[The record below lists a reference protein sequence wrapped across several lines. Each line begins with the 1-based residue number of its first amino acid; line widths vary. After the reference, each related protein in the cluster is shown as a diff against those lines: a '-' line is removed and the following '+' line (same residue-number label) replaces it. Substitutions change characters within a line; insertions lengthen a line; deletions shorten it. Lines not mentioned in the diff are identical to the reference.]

1 VNHSRLNLIS
11 MALVIGLLAPVASA
25 QKPPTPTP
33 PTPSKPT
40 QPASPAPGSSQ
51 PTEPSAADDLVLLLR
66 GRIATNDGTSL
77 PNDTLVERI
86 CSNTVL
92 QQVYA
97 SSRGEFTMQMGS
109 RFDSFLDASAGPA
122 SQQGVANKASRDGI
136 PRHDLMNC
144 ELRASAVGFRS
155 NSISL
160 VDLTPSG
167 SAIDVGAI
175 VVERTT
181 KIKGMTLSATPYKAP
196 SNARKAYEK
205 GLEAERKGKLAEARN
220 YFEQALEIYPKY
232 ASAWFQLGTVFEK
245 VNQKDSARAAYT
257 RATTIDTKFLPP
269 YLSLA
274 EMAYEAG
281 NWTEVLQF
289 TGHIIDLDL
298 LNHGDLRYVLDLD
311 ESNPAEAYFY
321 NAVANYKLNKVEEAE
336 KSALR
341 AERVDLRTHFPQL
354 HLLLADI
361 FAGKKNYAVAISE
374 LQAYLELAPHAK
386 DTDQVREQLAKLA
399 KLEKL
404 NHSAPSGEKPVQ
416 N

>member
-1 VNHSRLNLIS
+1 MNHSRLNLIS

-25 QKPPTPTP
+25 QKPPAPTP

-404 NHSAPSGEKPVQ
+404 NHSAPSGEKPVP

>member
-1 VNHSRLNLIS
+1 

-25 QKPPTPTP
+25 QKPPAPTP

-386 DTDQVREQLAKLA
+386 DTDQVREQLAKLE

>member
-1 VNHSRLNLIS
+1 VNHSTLNLVAMS
-11 MALVIGLLAPVASA
+11 LVIGLLGPGALA
-25 QKPPTPTP
+25 QKPPAPAP
-33 PTPSKPT
+33 PPPSKPT

-51 PTEPSAADDLVLLLR
+51 PIEPGAQDDLVLFLR
-66 GRIATNDGTSL
+66 GRIATSDGTSL
-77 PNDTLVERI
+77 PNDALVERI
-86 CSNTVL
+86 CNNIVL

-97 SSRGEFTMQMGS
+97 SPRGDFTMQMGS
-109 RFDSFLDASAGPA
+109 RFASFVDASAGPPL
-122 SQQGVANKASRDGI
+122 QEGVANKVSREGI

-144 ELRASAVGFRS
+144 ELRASAFGFRS
-155 NSISL
+155 NTVSL
-160 VDLTPSG
+160 VDLTPS
-167 SAIDVGAI
+167 SSDLDVGAI
-175 VVERTT
+175 VVERAT

-205 GLEAERKGKLAEARN
+205 GLEAGRNGKLAEARK
-220 YFEQALEIYPKY
+220 YFEQAVEIYPRY
-232 ASAWFQLGTVFEK
+232 ASAWFQLGAVFEK

-257 RATTIDTKFLPP
+257 RATSIDTRFLPA

-281 NWTEVLQF
+281 NWNEVLQF

-298 LNHGDLRYVLDLD
+298 LNHGDLGYVLDLD
-311 ESNPAEAYFY
+311 ESNPAAAYFY
-321 NAVANYKLNKVEEAE
+321 NAVANYKLNRIEEAE
-336 KSALR
+336 KSAR
-341 AERVDLRTHFPQL
+341 KAEHVDLRPNFPQL

-374 LQAYLELAPHAK
+374 LQAYLELVPHAK
-386 DTDQVREQLAKLA
+386 DRDQVREQLA

>member
-1 VNHSRLNLIS
+1 MNHSRLSLIA
-11 MALVIGLLAPVASA
+11 MAFLIGLVAPVALA
-25 QKPPTPTP
+25 QRPPAPAP
-33 PTPSKPT
+33 PPPAKPT

-51 PTEPSAADDLVLLLR
+51 PTEPSAPDDLVLFLR
-66 GRIATNDGTSL
+66 GTIATNDGTRL

-86 CSNTVL
+86 CNNTVL

-97 SSRGEFTMQMGS
+97 TPGGDFSMQMGS
-109 RFDSFLDASAGPA
+109 RYGAFLDASGSPA
-122 SQQGVANKASRDGI
+122 SQESVANKASTEGI

-144 ELRASAVGFRS
+144 ELRASAGGFRS
-155 NSISL
+155 NSINL
-160 VDLTPSG
+160 ADLTPSG
-167 SAIDVGAI
+167 RDIDVGAI
-175 VVERTT
+175 VVERAT

-205 GLEAERKGKLAEARN
+205 GLETERKGKLAEARK
-220 YFEQALEIYPKY
+220 YFEQALEIYPRY

-245 VNQKDSARAAYT
+245 LNQKDSARAAYM
-257 RATTIDTKFLPP
+257 RATTIDTRFLPP

-289 TGHIIDLDL
+289 TGHIIDSDL
-298 LNHGDLRYVLDLD
+298 LNEGDVAGYVLDLD
-311 ESNPAEAYFY
+311 ESQPAEAYFY
-321 NAVANYKLNKVEEAE
+321 NAVANYKLNNVEEAE
-336 KSALR
+336 KSALK
-341 AERVDLRTHFPQL
+341 AEHLDLRPDFPQL

-374 LQAYLELAPHAK
+374 LRAYLELAPHAE
-386 DTDQVREQLAKLA
+386 DGGQVREQLAQ
-399 KLEKL
+399 LEKL
-404 NHSAPSGEKPVQ
+404 KHAAPFGEKPVQ

>member
-1 VNHSRLNLIS
+1 MDHSRLNLIA
-11 MALVIGLLAPVASA
+11 MALVIGILVPVASA
-25 QKPPTPTP
+25 QKPPAPTP

-51 PTEPSAADDLVLLLR
+51 PTEPSAADDLVLFLR

-97 SSRGEFTMQMGS
+97 SPRGEFTMQMGS

-122 SQQGVANKASRDGI
+122 LQPGVANKASRDGI

-144 ELRASAVGFRS
+144 ELRASAGGFRS

-167 SAIDVGAI
+167 SDIDVGAI
-175 VVERTT
+175 VVERAT
-181 KIKGMTLSATPYKAP
+181 KIKSMTLNATPYKAP

-257 RATTIDTKFLPP
+257 RATTIDTRFLPP

-274 EMAYEAG
+274 EMAYEAR

-298 LNHGDLRYVLDLD
+298 LNHGDAGYVLDLD

-341 AERVDLRTHFPQL
+341 AERVDLRTNFPQL

-361 FAGKKNYAVAISE
+361 FAGKKNYAVAIAE
-374 LQAYLELAPHAK
+374 LQAYLDLAPHAK
-386 DTDQVREQLAKLA
+386 DGDQVREQLA

-404 NHSAPSGEKPVQ
+404 NHSAPSGEKPVP

>member
-1 VNHSRLNLIS
+1 MNHSRLNLIA
-11 MALVIGLLAPVASA
+11 MGLVIGLLGPVALA
-25 QKPPTPTP
+25 QKPPAPAP
-33 PTPSKPT
+33 PPPSKPT

-51 PTEPSAADDLVLLLR
+51 PIEPSVQDDLVLFLL
-66 GRIATNDGTSL
+66 GRIATTDGTSL

-86 CSNTVL
+86 CNNIVV

-97 SSRGEFTMQMGS
+97 SPRGDFTMQMGS
-109 RFDSFLDASAGPA
+109 RFGSFVDASGGPA
-122 SQQGVANKASRDGI
+122 MQERVANKVSREGI

-144 ELRASAVGFRS
+144 ELRASAAGFRS
-155 NSISL
+155 NSVSL

-167 SAIDVGAI
+167 STIDVGAI
-175 VVERTT
+175 VVERAA

-196 SNARKAYEK
+196 SSARKAYEK
-205 GLEAERKGKLAEARN
+205 GLEAGRNGKLAEARK
-220 YFEQALEIYPKY
+220 YFEQAVEIYPRY
-232 ASAWFQLGTVFEK
+232 ASAWFQLGAVFEK

-257 RATTIDTKFLPP
+257 RATSVDTRFLPA

-274 EMAYEAG
+274 GMAYEAG
-281 NWTEVLQF
+281 NWNEVLQF

-298 LNHGDLRYVLDLD
+298 LNHGDVGYVLDLD

-321 NAVANYKLNKVEEAE
+321 NAVANYKLNRVEEAE
-336 KSALR
+336 KSAR
-341 AERVDLRTHFPQL
+341 KAEHVDLRTNFPQL

-361 FAGKKNYAVAISE
+361 FAGKNNYPAAISE
-374 LQAYLELAPHAK
+374 LQAYLELVPHAK
-386 DTDQVREQLAKLA
+386 DRDQVREELA

-404 NHSAPSGEKPVQ
+404 NHSAPSSEKPVQ

>member
-1 VNHSRLNLIS
+1 MDHSRLNLIA
-11 MALVIGLLAPVASA
+11 MALVIGILVPVASA
-25 QKPPTPTP
+25 QKPPAPTP

-97 SSRGEFTMQMGS
+97 SPRGEFTMQMGS

-205 GLEAERKGKLAEARN
+205 GLEAERKGRLAEARN

-232 ASAWFQLGTVFEK
+232 AIAWFQLGTVFEK

-336 KSALR
+336 KSARR

-386 DTDQVREQLAKLA
+386 DADQVREQLA

>member
-1 VNHSRLNLIS
+1 MNHSRLNLIS

-25 QKPPTPTP
+25 QKPPAPTP

-386 DTDQVREQLAKLA
+386 DTDQVREQLAKL
-399 KLEKL
+399 EKL

>member
-1 VNHSRLNLIS
+1 MNHSRLNLIA
-11 MALVIGLLAPVASA
+11 MALVIGLLVPVALA
-25 QKPPTPTP
+25 QKPPAPTP
-33 PTPSKPT
+33 PPPSKPT
-40 QPASPAPGSSQ
+40 HPASPAPGNSQ
-51 PTEPSAADDLVLLLR
+51 PTEPSAADDLVLFLR

-77 PNDTLVERI
+77 PNDALVERI

-97 SSRGEFTMQMGS
+97 SPRGEFTMQMGS

-175 VVERTT
+175 VVERAT

-196 SNARKAYEK
+196 SDARKAYEK
-205 GLEAERKGKLAEARN
+205 GLEAERKGKLAEARK

-232 ASAWFQLGTVFEK
+232 ATAWFQLGTVFEK

-257 RATTIDTKFLPP
+257 RATNIDTRFLPP

-298 LNHGDLRYVLDLD
+298 LNHGDVGYVLDLD

-341 AERVDLRTHFPQL
+341 AERVDLRTNFPQL

-374 LQAYLELAPHAK
+374 LQAYLDLAPHAK
-386 DTDQVREQLAKLA
+386 DGDQVREQLAKL
-399 KLEKL
+399 EKL
-404 NHSAPSGEKPVQ
+404 NSAPSGEKPVQ

>member
-1 VNHSRLNLIS
+1 MNHSRLNLIA
-11 MALVIGLLAPVASA
+11 MALVIGLLVPVALA
-25 QKPPTPTP
+25 QKPPAPTP
-33 PTPSKPT
+33 PPPSKPT

-51 PTEPSAADDLVLLLR
+51 PTEPSAADDLVLFLR

-77 PNDTLVERI
+77 PNDALVERI

-97 SSRGEFTMQMGS
+97 SPRGEFTMQMGS

-175 VVERTT
+175 VVERAT

-196 SNARKAYEK
+196 SDARKAYEK
-205 GLEAERKGKLAEARN
+205 GLEAERKGKLAEARK

-257 RATTIDTKFLPP
+257 RATTIDTRFLPP

-298 LNHGDLRYVLDLD
+298 LNHGDVGYVLDLD

-341 AERVDLRTHFPQL
+341 AERVDLRTNFPQL

-386 DTDQVREQLAKLA
+386 DGDEVREQLA

>member
-1 VNHSRLNLIS
+1 MNHSRLNLIS

-25 QKPPTPTP
+25 QKPPAPTP

-97 SSRGEFTMQMGS
+97 SAGGEFTMQMGS

-374 LQAYLELAPHAK
+374 LQAYLDLAPHAK
-386 DTDQVREQLAKLA
+386 DGDQVREQLA

-404 NHSAPSGEKPVQ
+404 NHSAPSGEKPVP

>member
-1 VNHSRLNLIS
+1 MCLRGTRMDAKFLFLPIRNCCRFAFRLETRFVDHSRLNLIA
-11 MALVIGLLAPVASA
+11 MALVIGLLVPVASA
-25 QKPPTPTP
+25 QKPPAPTP

-97 SSRGEFTMQMGS
+97 SPRGEFTMQMGS

-205 GLEAERKGKLAEARN
+205 GLEA
-220 YFEQALEIYPKY
+220 
-232 ASAWFQLGTVFEK
+232 
-245 VNQKDSARAAYT
+245 
-257 RATTIDTKFLPP
+257 
-269 YLSLA
+269 
-274 EMAYEAG
+274 
-281 NWTEVLQF
+281 
-289 TGHIIDLDL
+289 
-298 LNHGDLRYVLDLD
+298 
-311 ESNPAEAYFY
+311 
-321 NAVANYKLNKVEEAE
+321 
-336 KSALR
+336 
-341 AERVDLRTHFPQL
+341 
-354 HLLLADI
+354 
-361 FAGKKNYAVAISE
+361 
-374 LQAYLELAPHAK
+374 
-386 DTDQVREQLAKLA
+386 
-399 KLEKL
+399 
-404 NHSAPSGEKPVQ
+404 
-416 N
+416 